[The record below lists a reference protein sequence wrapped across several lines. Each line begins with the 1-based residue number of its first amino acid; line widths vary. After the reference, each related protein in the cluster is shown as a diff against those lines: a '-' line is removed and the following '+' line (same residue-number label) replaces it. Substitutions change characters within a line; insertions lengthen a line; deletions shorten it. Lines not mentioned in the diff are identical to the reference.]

1 MKLSSMTLPLTLTL
15 FDNKLLCIFFS
26 WYHGTLSRV
35 EAESLLRDAEEG
47 AFLVRNSESAKH
59 DYSLSLK

>member
-1 MKLSSMTLPLTLTL
+1 MFCLYR
-15 FDNKLLCIFFS
+15 

-35 EAESLLRDAEEG
+35 EAESLLREANEG
-47 AFLVRNSESAKH
+47 AFLVRTSESAKH

>member
-1 MKLSSMTLPLTLTL
+1 MYL
-15 FDNKLLCIFFS
+15 FR

-35 EAESLLRDAEEG
+35 EAEGLLRDAEEG